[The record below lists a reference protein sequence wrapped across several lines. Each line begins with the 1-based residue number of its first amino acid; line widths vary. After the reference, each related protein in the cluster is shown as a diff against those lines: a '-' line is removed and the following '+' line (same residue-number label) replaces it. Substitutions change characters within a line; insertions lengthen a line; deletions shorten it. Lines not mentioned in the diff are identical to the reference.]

1 MRTSTVVMM
10 ACAILFGGLAVVV
23 ARAWLNHQADLRAT
37 AEPPKP
43 AITTKTIVVA
53 AQPLRFG
60 ATVTAQALRE
70 VAWPDGAIP
79 AGTFASI
86 NQLVADGKRIVL
98 SSIEPNEPILRS
110 KITGSG
116 QKATLSAVIRD
127 GMKAVTVRVNDVEG
141 VAGFVLPGD
150 HVDVLMTRQSDKAAA
165 TTDVV
170 LQNLRV
176 LAVDQMADDSADRP
190 TVVKAVTLEVET
202 TDAQKL
208 SLAGSIGAL
217 SLALR
222 KAGESNVQ
230 NTRRIGVTDLSQSD
244 GPVVADGPKRFTTI
258 FVTRGSKTQDQKTQ
272 EYNVPTELPNWREAS
287 GAKNA
292 PPH

>member
-1 MRTSTVVMM
+1 VRTSTVVMM
-10 ACAILFGGLAVVV
+10 ACAVLFGVLAVVV
-23 ARAWLNHQADLRAT
+23 ARAWLNHQAELNVR

-43 AITTKTIVVA
+43 SVATKTVVVA
-53 AQPLRFG
+53 TAPLRFG

-70 VAWPDGAIP
+70 VAWPEGAIP

-86 NQLVADGKRIVL
+86 NELVANGKRIVL
-98 SSIEPNEPILRS
+98 SSIEPNEPILRA
-110 KITGSG
+110 KITGPG
-116 QKATLSAVIRD
+116 QKATLSALIGD

-150 HVDVLMTRQSDKAAA
+150 HVDVLMTRQSEKAAG

-176 LAVDQMADDSADRP
+176 LAVDQMADESADRP
-190 TVVKAVTLEVET
+190 TVVRSVTLEVAT
-202 TDAQKL
+202 ADAQKL

-222 KAGESNVQ
+222 KAGESDVLD
-230 NTRRIGVTDLSQSD
+230 TRRIGVTDLGKLDSPAAEQ
-244 GPVVADGPKRFTTI
+244 PNRFKTI
-258 FVTRGSKTQDQKTQ
+258 VVTRGGKSQDQKTQ
-272 EYNVPTELPNWREAS
+272 EYKVLPEQTDWREAS
-287 GAKNA
+287 GPERA
-292 PPH
+292 PVPR

>member
-10 ACAILFGGLAVVV
+10 ACAILFGVMAVIV
-23 ARAWLNHQADLRAT
+23 ARVWLNHQAELRVQV
-37 AEPPKP
+37 EPPKP
-43 AITTKTIVVA
+43 SVATKTVVVA
-53 AQPLRFG
+53 TAPLRFG
-60 ATVTAQALRE
+60 ATVTAQSLQE
-70 VAWPDGAIP
+70 VAWPEGAIP

-86 NQLVADGKRIVL
+86 NDIVANGKRIVL
-98 SSIEPNEPILRS
+98 SSIEPNEPILHS
-110 KITGSG
+110 KITGPG
-116 QKATLSAVIRD
+116 QKASLSAVIGE

-150 HVDVLMTRQSDKAAA
+150 HVDVLMTRQSDKATG

-176 LAVDQMADDSADRP
+176 LAIDQMADDSTERP

-202 TDAQKL
+202 ADAQKL

-230 NTRRIGVTDLSQSD
+230 NTRRISVTDLSQLDTKAATD
-244 GPVVADGPKRFTTI
+244 GSKRFTTI
-258 FVTRGSKTQDQKTQ
+258 VVTRGSKTQDQKTQ
-272 EYNVPTELPNWREAS
+272 EYNVPTERPNWHEAN
-287 GAKNA
+287 GTAQT
-292 PPH
+292 PH

>member
-10 ACAILFGGLAVVV
+10 ACAIVFGALAVFV
-23 ARAWLNHQADLRAT
+23 ARVWLNHQAEMRVQ

-43 AITTKTIVVA
+43 SVITKTVVVA
-53 AQPLRFG
+53 AMPLRFG
-60 ATVTAQALRE
+60 ATIAAQALHE
-70 VAWPDGAIP
+70 VAWPEGAIP
-79 AGTFASI
+79 KGTFASI
-86 NQLVADGKRIVL
+86 NELVTDGKRIVL

-110 KITGSG
+110 KITGPG
-116 QKATLSAVIRD
+116 QKATLSAVIGD

-150 HVDVLMTRQSDKAAA
+150 HVDVLMTRQSDKSAGS
-165 TTDVV
+165 TDVV

-176 LAVDQMADDSADRP
+176 LAVDQMADDSTDRP
-190 TVVKAVTLEVET
+190 TVVKAVTLEVAT

-222 KAGESNVQ
+222 KAGEQNVQ
-230 NTRRIGVTDLSQSD
+230 NTRRINVTDLGQQD
-244 GPVVADGPKRFTTI
+244 IPAADGPKRFTTI
-258 FVTRGSKTQDQKTQ
+258 IVTRGSKTQDQKIQ
-272 EYNVPTELPNWREAS
+272 EYNVPTEPIHWHEANGS
-287 GAKNA
+287 AQA
-292 PPH
+292 PH